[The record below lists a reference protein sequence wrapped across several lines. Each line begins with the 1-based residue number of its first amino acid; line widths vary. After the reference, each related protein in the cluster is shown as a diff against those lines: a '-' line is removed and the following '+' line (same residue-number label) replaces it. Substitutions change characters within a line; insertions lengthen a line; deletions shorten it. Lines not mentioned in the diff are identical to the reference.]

1 MQSWPLQLPESLMN
15 IAHRLTSIAP
25 AAPLDR
31 RMRIVIALSGVLML
45 VALLVLVVPMTVV
58 GIAGSLRGAQ

>member
-1 MQSWPLQLPESLMN
+1 MQSWPLQPPESLMN
-15 IAHRLTSIAP
+15 IAHRLSSLAP
-25 AAPLDR
+25 AAPIDR
-31 RMRIVIALSGVLML
+31 RTRIVIALSGVLML